1 MKLKVRRLHPKA
13 KLPEKNNESDSGFDL
28 FILKDEDFIDIR
40 LLGNEF
46 RYPSEKVLEVFVL
59 KAGQRKVFSTGVA
72 LELPAGY
79 GMLVKDRSS
88 VAVKDGIHVL
98 AGVID
103 NGYRGEIKICLI
115 NLSDQDHIFS
125 SGQKIAQG
133 VLHPVPVC
141 DVEEIEE
148 LSETERGDK
157 GFGSSGK

>member
-1 MKLKVRRLHPKA
+1 MKLKVRRLRPEA
-13 KLPEKNNESDSGFDL
+13 KLPEKNTASDSGFDL
-28 FILKDEDFIDIR
+28 FILDDEDF
-40 LLGNEF
+40 NE
-46 RYPSEKVLEVFVL
+46 EVFVL
-59 KAGQRKVFSTGVA
+59 ESGKRKVFSTGIA

-88 VAVKDGIHVL
+88 VAVKHGVHAL

-115 NLSDQDHIFS
+115 NLSDKAHVFS
-125 SGQKIAQG
+125 KGEKAAQG
-133 VLHPVPVC
+133 ILHFVPAGV
-141 DVEEIEE
+141 DVAEIEE